1 MEAIDQTST
10 KLSHPLEYKWVWSY
24 KPTIVY
30 KVQTAEDWL
39 ADYRQVSPTP
49 FGTVEEFWT
58 LFSHMHTLNSL
69 DYGNIYSVFREG
81 ILPVWEHP
89 QNENGYSIVIYLN
102 KSNSQ
107 DFIARIYQTS
117 LLLLI
122 GNNYSFS
129 ESLNGCTLERK
140 TGGNKV
146 VFWMATT
153 PETNTERMETV
164 KQIMICLGIARAET
178 TFCDPNA
185 RIDWR
190 DSKFSGFKAAV
201 ACKSHKVKAN
211 EQPTGPYPPQR
222 PSQQQDDSAK
232 SQRGRSQPSHQ
243 PHPSRGGGGG
253 PSRDQNT
260 HGRYTRK

>member
-1 MEAIDQTST
+1 MEEEPQQQPITT
-10 KLSHPLEYKWVWSY
+10 SHPLQYKWVWSY

-49 FGTVEEFWT
+49 FGTVEEFWAI
-58 LFSHMHTLNSL
+58 FSHMHTLNSL

-129 ESLNGCTLERK
+129 DSLNGCTWNERL
-140 TGGNKV
+140 V
-146 VFWMATT
+146 ATRLSSGW
-153 PETNTERMETV
+153 PQLL
-164 KQIMICLGIARAET
+164 K
-178 TFCDPNA
+178 
-185 RIDWR
+185 RI
-190 DSKFSGFKAAV
+190 
-201 ACKSHKVKAN
+201 
-211 EQPTGPYPPQR
+211 
-222 PSQQQDDSAK
+222 
-232 SQRGRSQPSHQ
+232 RSVWIL
-243 PHPSRGGGGG
+243 
-253 PSRDQNT
+253 
-260 HGRYTRK
+260 